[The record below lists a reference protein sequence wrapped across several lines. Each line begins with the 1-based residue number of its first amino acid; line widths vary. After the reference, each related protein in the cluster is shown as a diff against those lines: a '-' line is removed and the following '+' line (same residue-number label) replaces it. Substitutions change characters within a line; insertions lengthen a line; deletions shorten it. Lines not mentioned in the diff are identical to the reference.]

1 MVPSLRRWHNNK
13 QRSSRRSTAHA
24 ALAGATSPTKV
35 MAEMS
40 KAPANEIFRSTK
52 SNWGARRGYGYAV
65 YMSLAARLCL
75 IPSKHLASLR
85 GVCQKT
91 KEIV

>member
-1 MVPSLRRWHNNK
+1 MVPSLRRWQNNK

-24 ALAGATSPTKV
+24 ALAGATNPTKV

-52 SNWGARRGYGYAV
+52 FNWGVRRGYGYAV
-65 YMSLAARLCL
+65 FMSLAARLCYI
-75 IPSKHLASLR
+75 IPVHIGHL
-85 GVCQKT
+85 
-91 KEIV
+91 